1 MIPYS
6 PMKICYFDLKG
17 PQCTTIFGKHK
28 VKYVIKAIYKEEK
41 KKKKAWHIIAYFL
54 KSPF

>member
-1 MIPYS
+1 
-6 PMKICYFDLKG
+6 MKICYFDLKG